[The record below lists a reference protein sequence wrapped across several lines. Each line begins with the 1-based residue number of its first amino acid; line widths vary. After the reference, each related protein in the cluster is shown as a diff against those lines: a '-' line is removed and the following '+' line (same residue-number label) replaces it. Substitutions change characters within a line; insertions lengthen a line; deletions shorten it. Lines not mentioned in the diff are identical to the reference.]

1 MSEEPLQAPGA
12 GLPGLESA
20 FLTAFFKFG
29 TAVMS
34 DRSALKMF
42 NKESDRLLQYAD
54 DGGESYDIS
63 QELLIPRVIGI
74 EDSSRN
80 WSVLMVLEHLC
91 MTNRDM
97 LMGISSLLNGV
108 VPDFPAEIKNYKPSR
123 DVGFDVIERYRQMSS
138 DYVGNIESLM
148 KSRGSLR
155 TSVRFAHPWFGMLDA
170 HQWHCLVGVHQ
181 RVHRRQAQKIIAMLG
196 VT

>member
-1 MSEEPLQAPGA
+1 
-12 GLPGLESA
+12 
-20 FLTAFFKFG
+20 
-29 TAVMS
+29 
-34 DRSALKMF
+34 
-42 NKESDRLLQYAD
+42 
-54 DGGESYDIS
+54 
-63 QELLIPRVIGI
+63 
-74 EDSSRN
+74 
-80 WSVLMVLEHLC
+80 

-108 VPDFPAEIKNYKPSR
+108 VPGFPAEIKNYKPSR

-138 DYVGNIESLM
+138 DYVGNIESLI

-155 TSVRFAHPWFGMLDA
+155 TSVRYAHPWFGMLDA